1 LCTRSLFLQAVL
13 KREVRRFKAQHVRC
27 GSALGELN
35 HPSYYSAY
43 FRSLNLPNIS
53 HQVLEVRWR
62 GNELWGTIEVLPTPA
77 GLLLW
82 ELYSRVSSSRGG
94 GLSATTAVAAEAA
107 VRGTCRSR
115 SRHVQQRQ
123 WAGGIS
129 AFVINL
135 QGPEQWG

>member
-94 GLSATTAVAAEAA
+94 GYRQQRPSQLRQPSEVLAGAA
-107 VRGTCRSR
+107 VGTCS
-115 SRHVQQRQ
+115 SGSGQ
-123 WAGGIS
+123 G
-129 AFVINL
+129 AFL
-135 QGPEQWG
+135 LLL